1 MIEFLEI
8 FFFGQ
13 GDVQMAE
20 PLTMAGAA
28 LISGG
33 IQIIGSIFGSGRRRR
48 AERQAQQE
56 QARLQRKLST
66 LEASRQEITN
76 PYSGVRDL
84 SGLARDLSSSL
95 SNPYANLSV
104 ATQAAEMQIE
114 QADISL
120 ANTLDTL
127 RSTGASAGGA
137 TALAQAA
144 LQSKKGVS
152 ASIEQQE
159 ANNERLRAQGEQ
171 QLDRMRMQEAARV
184 QGIQIGEGGRVQGLE
199 AAGKQ
204 FVFGAQEAREMQQLD
219 RVSAQLSGAQGRA
232 MQASADRRANQAGLI
247 GGLAS
252 IGGNLLTGLAS
263 QNTTAGVA
271 NNNLT
276 FSQYQQAQG
285 MANNAANFA
294 LQTAMNPMGINL
306 PSIGNSSGD

>member
-13 GDVQMAE
+13 GDVQMVIA
-20 PLTMAGAA
+20 PVVGAA

-76 PYSGVRDL
+76 PYSGVSNL
-84 SGLARDLSSSL
+84 SGLAQDLSSSL

-171 QLDRMRMQEAARV
+171 QMQQLKMAEQQRV
-184 QGIQIGEGGRVQGLE
+184 QGLQIREGGRVQGLE
-199 AAGKQ
+199 MQGRQ
-204 FVFGAQEAREMQQLD
+204 FAFQTQENREMQQLD
-219 RVSAQLSGAQGRA
+219 RVSAQIAGAEAR
-232 MQASADRRANQAGLI
+232 QAQAGADRTGAFTGMLGGITSIAG
-247 GGLAS
+247 
-252 IGGNLLTGLAS
+252 
-263 QNTTAGVA
+263 
-271 NNNLT
+271 
-276 FSQYQQAQG
+276 
-285 MANNAANFA
+285 AAV
-294 LQTAMNPMGINL
+294 
-306 PSIGNSSGD
+306 GNSDFGF